1 MDTQKKLYTIE
12 LVGDG
17 PVQIAEDQT
26 ILQASLAA
34 GIPHYHACG
43 GNAGCSTCRILI
55 EAGKEHL
62 SEPSEKEMELR
73 KRIPFPPDMRL
84 GCQTSVTGEG
94 VRVHRM
100 IRDETDILFYVKQN
114 SINDLSHTGSQM
126 ELALFFL
133 DIRDFTPFVES
144 YLAFDVIHIMRR
156 LFALFR
162 NAIES
167 NNGRIIETAGDGFYA
182 VFGFDTKIETSVEN
196 ACKAGYQIFKDL
208 DDFNYS
214 YMEKHFR
221 HRFAVG
227 IGLHSGRVVV
237 GNIGIG
243 VNDNLTV
250 TGLAVNIAAR
260 LQAATKTLNNSF
272 VISNEAFERL
282 TEKPHVQEQ
291 EIEIKGV
298 KRKVRV
304 HLIGQPY
311 KNKAE

>member
-1 MDTQKKLYTIE
+1 MNTHKKQYTIE

-17 PVQIAEDQT
+17 PIQIAEDQT

-43 GNAGCSTCRILI
+43 GNARCSTCRILI
-55 EAGKEHL
+55 EGGKEHL

-73 KRIPFPPDMRL
+73 KRIPFPPDIRL

-100 IRDETDILFYVKQN
+100 IRDETDILFYVKQDF
-114 SINDLSHTGSQM
+114 IDDLNHIGSQM

-208 DDFNYS
+208 DDFNCS

-221 HRFAVG
+221 HNFAVG

-237 GNIGIG
+237 GNIGID

-260 LQAATKTLNNSF
+260 LQAATNNLNNSF
-272 VISNEAFERL
+272 IISHEVFEFL
-282 TEKPHVQEQ
+282 SKKPNVQEQ

-311 KNKAE
+311 KSKAD